1 MTDMNPETADLHEAT
16 RSMLQL
22 TQQARPELEG
32 EELGLLTMR
41 ALALIHFDLNLG
53 ADDQAD
59 AFALLPKYAPL
70 ASAVKTV
77 MFEEGIS

>member
-41 ALALIHFDLNLG
+41 AMALIYFDLNLG
-53 ADDQAD
+53 ADEPGD
-59 AFALLPKYAPL
+59 AFELLPKYGQL
-70 ASAVKTV
+70 AAAVKAV
-77 MFEEGIS
+77 ISQEES